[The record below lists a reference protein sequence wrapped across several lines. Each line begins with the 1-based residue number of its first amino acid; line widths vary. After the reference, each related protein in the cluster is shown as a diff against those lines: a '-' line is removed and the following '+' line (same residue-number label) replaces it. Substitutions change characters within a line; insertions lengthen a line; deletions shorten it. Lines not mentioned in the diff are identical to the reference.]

1 MWCCTLLITTLNWIL
16 ADTGTK
22 AAIRAGAY
30 GGTNVAFISLEAI
43 HNSLTA
49 ASCLAAG
56 TE

>member
-1 MWCCTLLITTLNWIL
+1 MWCCTLLITTLNWSL